1 MNPIRMD
8 FTPLTDLIPLTDSAP
23 AALESG
29 RSAAPEDFPDPQALL
44 AMLLALAPGG
54 PVPPDLH
61 LAAAAESEGS
71 GVPMPPAPPIAQ
83 AGIIVTPDGVTLIR
97 ALTPSP
103 SSTQQPTGRLPS
115 PSDPPPAPGEAPK
128 AVRSGDLPPAA
139 GSRAPMDTPPAPLQ
153 AGSEGPHPQPAADPA
168 QAPTDGASTSWLR
181 PSKPARAVPADPRD
195 ARIEPMAQRTDVS
208 HPVTESPAA
217 LRQPEPGLPS
227 AEGRRPR
234 RSAPT
239 EARHP
244 VAEASPAL
252 PRPEPSRPSADDR
265 GGLESRV
272 SQLSPAVRAWSPD
285 EIYPPE
291 TPMPAS
297 PEMAP
302 TLFDQLVRTA
312 RILRQEGRTEM
323 HVRLEPPALGWVRVS
338 VRESGDALALHIDAE
353 RPETR
358 ALLSQA
364 LPDLQHALASRGLEM
379 ASVAIRLDLDV
390 ARTRSGPERAAE
402 RPRRQE
408 PRERAPAR
416 AEAPRTSALPHVD
429 LTV

>member
-8 FTPLTDLIPLTDSAP
+8 FTPLTDLVPLTDSAP

-44 AMLLALAPGG
+44 AMLLALAPGS
-54 PVPPDLH
+54 PVPPDLQ

-71 GVPMPPAPPIAQ
+71 GVPTPPAPPIAQ
-83 AGIIVTPDGVTLIR
+83 AGIIVTPDGRTVIG

-103 SSTQQPTGRLPS
+103 SRTQHSSEQQPTGRLPIGWS
-115 PSDPPPAPGEAPK
+115 PSDPPPAPGEARESAPS
-128 AVRSGDLPPAA
+128 RDFPPSA

-153 AGSEGPHPQPAADPA
+153 AGSERLNPRPAADPA

-181 PSKPARAVPADPRD
+181 PSKPAGAVPADPRD
-195 ARIEPMAQRTDVS
+195 ARSEPMAQRTDVPR
-208 HPVTESPAA
+208 PVTEAA
-217 LRQPEPGLPS
+217 
-227 AEGRRPR
+227 
-234 RSAPT
+234 
-239 EARHP
+239 
-244 VAEASPAL
+244 PAL
-252 PRPEPSRPSADDR
+252 PRPEPSLPSAEDP
-265 GGLESRV
+265 GGLGSRV
-272 SQLSPAVRAWSPD
+272 SQLSPAVRAWSPGL
-285 EIYPPE
+285 IHPPE
-291 TPMPAS
+291 APMPAP
-297 PEMAP
+297 PEMTP

-390 ARTRSGPERAAE
+390 ARTRSGPERPAD
-402 RPRRQE
+402 RPRREE

-416 AEAPRTSALPHVD
+416 GGAPRASALPHVD